1 MFSNFLRIIFKF
13 LMVNKLVGL
22 IAFVYCLK
30 TTRIGKKK
38 KYKILA
44 LNYERFRGELEIL
57 SKNKNIEINILPFSW
72 QTRFINYFL
81 NNEEKR
87 LIGTIDSIKKNN
99 FKKFEDFLILF
110 LKKYYSFKKI
120 DLVIGCAVHYKHDIT
135 WGKVSKKIGIPYV
148 VLHKE
153 CLYGSNGF
161 IHDFKN
167 KWLVGREKFSGSH
180 VIVHNY
186 IVRDL
191 WIKNK
196 FINKENISVGG
207 NMRMQDFIKKKPM
220 KVKKIDLLFFSFAPG
235 VGLSSM
241 GLKMFPKKNKG
252 FYNLSYNTHKVIF
265 QYALENPDKKVVIKT
280 KWGDEWINYIID
292 IAKKNKIEISKL
304 SNLKIISDYKFNV
317 HNLILSSDTIVGFNS
332 TTVLESSIK
341 NKNVIIPYFDEAKDK
356 VLKKYVFFHEY
367 LGLFNIAKSQNDL
380 KKKINKCLFKKSL
393 DFSMEKRKLV
403 FSKFVS
409 PYNQNSIN
417 IQSSILLKILMKSK
431 YEKRLS

>member
-1 MFSNFLRIIFKF
+1 MISYFIRVIFKF
-13 LMVNKLVGL
+13 LMAKKLVGL
-22 IAFVYCLK
+22 IAFVYFIK
-30 TTRIGKKK
+30 TSRIGKRK

-44 LNYERFRGELEIL
+44 LSYERFRGELEIL
-57 SKNKNIEINILPFSW
+57 NKNQDIEINILPFSW

-81 NNEEKR
+81 KNEEKK
-87 LIGTIDSIKKNN
+87 LIGKTDSANKTN
-99 FKKFEDFLILF
+99 FKKFENFLILF
-110 LKKYYSFKKI
+110 LKTYYRFTKI

-135 WGKVSKKIGIPYV
+135 WGKVSERIGIPYV

-153 CLYGSNGF
+153 CLYGSSGF
-161 IHDFKN
+161 IHDFK
-167 KWLVGREKFSGSH
+167 KQWLVGREKFQGRH
-180 VIVHNY
+180 VIVHNC

-191 WIKNK
+191 WVKNK
-196 FINKENISVGG
+196 FIKKENISVGG
-207 NMRMQDFIKKKPM
+207 NMRMQDFIKKKPI

-265 QYALENPDKKVVIKT
+265 QYALKNPNKKVVIKT
-280 KWGDEWINYIID
+280 KWGDQWIRYLID

-304 SNLKIISDYKFNV
+304 KNLEIISDYKFNV

-356 VLKKYVFFHEY
+356 ILKKYVFFHEY
-367 LGLFNIAKSQNDL
+367 LKLFNIARSQQDL
-380 KKKINKCLFKKSL
+380 KQKIDKCLSKKSS
-393 DFSMEKRKLV
+393 DFSMTERKYV
-403 FSKFVS
+403 FSKYIS
-409 PYNQNSIN
+409 PYDKNSIN
-417 IQSSILLKILMKSK
+417 IQLNILLKILMKSK